1 MDKYLIEL
9 FVPAANKTY
18 DVFIP
23 KNIQIFEIITLIA
36 YQVENLSEGQFK
48 KSPDTILCFRDTGSI
63 IDMNRLVSELN
74 IKNGTR
80 LLLI

>member
-1 MDKYLIEL
+1 MDKYLIEV

-18 DVFIP
+18 DVYIP

-36 YQVENLSEGQFK
+36 HQVEHLSQGQFK
-48 KSPDTILCFRDTGSI
+48 KTSDTILCFRENGNI
-63 IDMNRLVSELN
+63 LDMNQLVSELN